1 MSHIQNPRVYIHIH
15 THIYIRMYTRR
26 IYVHA
31 HTYVCVV
38 NGVIRT
44 HYALRSLHLPYAL
57 FIRGA
62 FSVLSFSFS
71 LPLCTSISFCILPE
85 QKISPISSY
94 SFCESSNFFRIMIIF
109 TATKQAKVNRRAI
122 RSFTFCLFI
131 LSENL
136 IVENFNTL
144 SKIQLFHVDYCFQ
157 VTRPVSLRTNQ
168 TRIIRHVRPTAR

>member
-1 MSHIQNPRVYIHIH
+1 MAKGGTGTTTHIPSNLISCLISGSRGTMLQLGRSRISFSLRESHTASARVHIH
-15 THIYIRMYTRR
+15 THMYIRIYTRR
-26 IYVHA
+26 IYVHV

-71 LPLCTSISFCILPE
+71 LPLCTSISFCILLE

-94 SFCESSNFFRIMIIF
+94 SFCESSNFFRIMITF
-109 TATKQAKVNRRAI
+109 TATEQTKVN
-122 RSFTFCLFI
+122 
-131 LSENL
+131 
-136 IVENFNTL
+136 
-144 SKIQLFHVDYCFQ
+144 
-157 VTRPVSLRTNQ
+157 
-168 TRIIRHVRPTAR
+168 